1 MDQMERVNTLI
12 ERLAELI
19 CDFDVT
25 CINEEAMALSRAAII
40 DTIGVTLAGATEPCV
55 TNLFNIP
62 GMATSPGGSTVFGT
76 HIQTSALDAT
86 FINGVGS
93 HAHDYDDFSQSMG
106 GHQSAPLVAPLFALA
121 QERGLS
127 GRKLIEAYVVGIE
140 TEIRIARAV
149 NFYHYDHGWHPT
161 ATIGVF
167 GAVAA
172 CGYLLGINKNKMA
185 TALAI
190 AASFASGLKSNFGTM
205 VKPLHVGQSA
215 RNGLLA
221 VLLAESGYD
230 ANIETFEHKQGFL
243 NVFNGPGHY
252 NAELM
257 FENWANPLEVL
268 GRDMGL
274 KQFPCCGSTHPA
286 VTMML

>member
-1 MDQMERVNTLI
+1 M
-12 ERLAELI
+12 
-19 CDFDVT
+19 
-25 CINEEAMALSRAAII
+25 
-40 DTIGVTLAGATEPCV
+40 
-55 TNLFNIP
+55 
-62 GMATSPGGSTVFGT
+62 FGT

-161 ATIGVF
+161 ATI
-167 GAVAA
+167 
-172 CGYLLGINKNKMA
+172 
-185 TALAI
+185 

-257 FENWANPLEVL
+257 FENWAIYKNINAEITQ
-268 GRDMGL
+268 L
-274 KQFPCCGSTHPA
+274 KWRRA
-286 VTMML
+286 KMRKI